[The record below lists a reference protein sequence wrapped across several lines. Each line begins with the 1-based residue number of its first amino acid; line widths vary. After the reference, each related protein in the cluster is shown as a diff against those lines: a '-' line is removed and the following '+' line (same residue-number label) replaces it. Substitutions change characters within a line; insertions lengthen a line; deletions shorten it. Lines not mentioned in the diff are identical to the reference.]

1 MAIHKIK
8 FFAGRG
14 SRYLAEKIV
23 ASYGTTLGNSEVQQF
38 SDGEFQPCFNESIRG
53 CTVFII
59 QSTFPPLD
67 NLMELLMM
75 IDAARR
81 ASAYKVI
88 AVMPYFGWAR
98 QDRKDRPR
106 VPIGAKLVAN
116 MLMAAGVDRVMT
128 MDLHADQIQGFFDV
142 PVDALSASGIFVT
155 YITSLNIEDRSKR
168 AYYIAAMTNAYKTA
182 VNEYMV
188 QRGFE
193 DADGNVLKPFRDR
206 VIRPGDPEYG
216 KPDTEDAIMANADG
230 AFAGKPDI
238 DAVPVGG
245 VPSGNVSAGNVSS
258 GNIAIGEPDNL
269 SYHARSTRRKS
280 NTAAEI
286 LPEGWHHAG
295 VRPAPHVTLP
305 DWLLDEPDKVAHRDY
320 STGVYYP
327 EHKVRQSTDRSAYFR
342 AWLVVGE
349 VLSWSPED
357 GGRVTIMSRNKIE
370 AGQEV
375 EFVLPGAAP
384 FAYTVPA
391 GGFRDADG
399 HWVEAI
405 NNPAHVFSM
414 PCPQEVPVNAA
425 IRSRTKK
432 PTLKAE

>member
-116 MLMAAGVDRVMT
+116 MLVAAGVDRIMT

-142 PVDALSASGIFVT
+142 PVDALYASGIFVP
-155 YITSLNIEDRSKR
+155 YIKSLNIEDLSIAAPDMGGAKR
-168 AYYIAAMTNAYKTA
+168 ANTYAKHLSAPIIISHKERAKANVVGKMTAIGDVKG
-182 VNEYMV
+182 
-188 QRGFE
+188 R
-193 DADGNVLKPFRDR
+193 NVIIVDDMIGRHDLHGSRYANGKRCQE
-206 VIRPGDPEYG
+206 RPGSHHPPDPFGAGLRKNQCQCLAGGDRHGHHTAQPG
-216 KPDTEDAIMANADG
+216 KGPEQIQGDDRSGHLRQRHRARTQLQGDFVD
-230 AFAGKPDI
+230 FLQ
-238 DAVPVGG
+238 VGG
-245 VPSGNVSAGNVSS
+245 VYNTTKGMLFRASP
-258 GNIAIGEPDNL
+258 L
-269 SYHARSTRRKS
+269 SYLMFRYPVHLTKAT
-280 NTAAEI
+280 T
-286 LPEGWHHAG
+286 
-295 VRPAPHVTLP
+295 VRPPTP
-305 DWLLDEPDKVAHRDY
+305 QKY
-320 STGVYYP
+320 
-327 EHKVRQSTDRSAYFR
+327 
-342 AWLVVGE
+342 
-349 VLSWSPED
+349 
-357 GGRVTIMSRNKIE
+357 RNKS
-370 AGQEV
+370 V
-375 EFVLPGAAP
+375 
-384 FAYTVPA
+384 
-391 GGFRDADG
+391 
-399 HWVEAI
+399 
-405 NNPAHVFSM
+405 
-414 PCPQEVPVNAA
+414 
-425 IRSRTKK
+425 
-432 PTLKAE
+432 